1 MKYLQILLHLISAFL
16 GYAWGEN
23 SLSGIPLLVERLVN
37 CTSPFGLEDSGVDD
51 ICSISTSAFV
61 QQLPFKMHVDCSK
74 VFSERIA
81 QRCERTKAVS
91 YQQLFT
97 DYMLKNRPFIARCE
111 KCESVTSENNFL
123 ARLGIAGKQQ
133 DKQADLRPQVLALR
147 PQEQIFACPLNLS
160 MVVWGLRGPQMQVSL
175 RDNRLAALL
184 DPAARHAQPLASA
197 ALAPRLLS
205 TPPTPLGCAE
215 RSVPA
220 ELQSAPDTLFVPHT
234 FDLQLPALQHKEGE
248 EAPPSVYAACLLDAS
263 NFHAFLSAAQGDY
276 HYSAYAAGLRLLALP
291 SFGRRMHRE
300 GGEEA
305 LLWADYVSPA
315 PPLPFNTTA
324 SSGGAGVVSGSGERR
339 RRRGGSEAGR
349 GWKEAV

>member
-1 MKYLQILLHLISAFL
+1 MKYLQILLHLFSVFL

-23 SLSGIPLLVERLVN
+23 SLSGISLLVERLVN

-51 ICSISTSAFV
+51 SCSISTSSFV
-61 QQLPFKMHVDCSK
+61 QQLPVKMQVDCSK

-111 KCESVTSENNFL
+111 KCESATSEDEFWHAERALPFILQNNFL

-133 DKQADLRPQVLALR
+133 DKEADLRPQVLALG

-197 ALAPRLLS
+197 ALAPRLLG

-220 ELQSAPDTLFVPHT
+220 ELQSAADALFVPHT

-248 EAPPSVYAACLLDAS
+248 E
-263 NFHAFLSAAQGDY
+263 
-276 HYSAYAAGLRLLALP
+276 
-291 SFGRRMHRE
+291 
-300 GGEEA
+300 
-305 LLWADYVSPA
+305 
-315 PPLPFNTTA
+315 
-324 SSGGAGVVSGSGERR
+324 
-339 RRRGGSEAGR
+339 
-349 GWKEAV
+349 